1 MVIRDLRLKQ
11 GMTQEKL
18 AKRARVSQGYIAK
31 LEPSARPGTREK
43 ARQANPSVAV
53 LQRLAKAL
61 GVPVTALL
69 E

>member
-1 MVIRDLRLKQ
+1 VKKWRTARGLSQ
-11 GMTQEKL
+11 L
-18 AKRARVSQGYIAK
+18 ALATRAKVSQGYISD
-31 LEPSARPGTREK
+31 LEAGVKGRRPG
-43 ARQANPSVAV
+43 AAV